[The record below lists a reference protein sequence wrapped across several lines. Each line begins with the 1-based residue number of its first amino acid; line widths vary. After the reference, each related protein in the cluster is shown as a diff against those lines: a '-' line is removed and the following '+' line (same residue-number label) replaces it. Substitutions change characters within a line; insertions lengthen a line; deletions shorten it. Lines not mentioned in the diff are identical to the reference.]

1 MSMIGHNLLNQII
14 SEKGIFDPG
23 IILQELHKGIQSALK
38 QGQNKVHTNDGMDV
52 SIIAINTDT
61 NECLWSGAFRSL
73 VIINNEN
80 KFEKIEGNKYSVG
93 GSQLNSNR
101 VFTTHLRTLQP
112 NDAIYMFTDGYA
124 DQFGGPK
131 GKKFMAK
138 RFYQSL
144 KQINKLDIYHQS
156 QELENQ
162 FNAWKGIQEQVDDV
176 LVVGLKI

>member
-1 MSMIGHNLLNQII
+1 MVKTAENGQNSDVIANNVQN
-14 SEKGIFDPG
+14 SQKGSKQP
-23 IILQELHKGIQSALK
+23 K

-52 SIIAINTDT
+52 SIIAINTET

-73 VIINNEN
+73 VIINNDN
-80 KFEKIEGNKYSVG
+80 NLEKIEGNKYSVG

-112 NDAIYMFTDGYA
+112 NDTIYMFTDGYA

-144 KQINKLDIYHQS
+144 KQINKLDIHHQA

-162 FNAWKGIQEQVDDV
+162 FNEWKGIQEQVDDV